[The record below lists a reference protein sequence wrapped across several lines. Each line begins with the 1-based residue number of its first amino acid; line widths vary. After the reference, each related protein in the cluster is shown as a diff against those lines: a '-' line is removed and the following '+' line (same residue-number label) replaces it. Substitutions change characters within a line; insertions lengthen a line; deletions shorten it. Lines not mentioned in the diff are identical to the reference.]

1 MIKKILLIMAML
13 LYATNASADTMD
25 WLTPLSTDWFMNNFV
40 DKYLNPEAIGAFSG
54 IMALFLH
61 FLLVL
66 GGVLAAYVL
75 ISGTMVTAHDG
86 EMLGKKWSSMW
97 LPIRTALGTAM
108 LLPMPTGF
116 CAIHMVIYS
125 LIKTGIGLAGTM
137 IPIAIAFITIF
148 FDYSS
153 VSSNLEIR
161 KLAKDTLLGATC

>member
-40 DKYLNPEAIGAFSG
+40 DKYLNPETIGAFSG
-54 IMALFLH
+54 IMGLFLH

-108 LLPMPTGF
+108 LLPMLVA
-116 CAIHMVIYS
+116 CVVNIVAIW
-125 LIKTGIGLAGTM
+125 G
-137 IPIAIAFITIF
+137 
-148 FDYSS
+148 
-153 VSSNLEIR
+153 
-161 KLAKDTLLGATC
+161 KL